1 MAGLEIGPFSLIA
14 FLLSGS
20 CKWLCI
26 CILQH
31 TDLKKPQIY
40 GFVDQFAYSEVLFAS
55 VGVGP
60 RLNLLPQVG
69 REFQGLKILKTKI
82 ILPKLR
88 QSIKKERSIV
98 WWLMVSLDNKCGGSF
113 PSFIASLD
121 VNRGVQHCSS
131 EVLNTCCVC

>member
-1 MAGLEIGPFSLIA
+1 MLFLSLPFFSQGAVSGYASA
-14 FLLSGS
+14 FFS
-20 CKWLCI
+20 
-26 CILQH
+26 IL
-31 TDLKKPQIY
+31 TLKKPQIY

-88 QSIKKERSIV
+88 QRIKKERSIV
-98 WWLMVSLDNKCGGSF
+98 CWLMVSLDNKCGGSF

-121 VNRGVQHCSS
+121 VNRGVQHCFS